1 MKDFV
6 MTLLASDKTSNAT
19 GNRIIFIF
27 EIIMMVVSVGMIIIG
42 LLQNKK
48 SQTGLS
54 ALNGGNEEL
63 FSNSKERGADRTFS
77 IWMLSLGIAFF
88 VATIIICILTNTIL
102 K

>member
-1 MKDFV
+1 MGA
-6 MTLLASDKTSNAT
+6 LLASNGTNYTA
-19 GNRIIFIF
+19 NRIVLGF
-27 EIIMMVVSVGMIIIG
+27 EIAIMIVAVAMIVIG

-63 FSNSKERGADRTFS
+63 FTNSKERGADKVFS
-77 IWMLSLGIAFF
+77 IWMLSLGIVFF
-88 VATIIICILTNTIL
+88 VITLVICILTNTIL

>member
-1 MKDFV
+1 MATTDNS
-6 MTLLASDKTSNAT
+6 ANAT
-19 GNRIIFIF
+19 ANRIILAF
-27 EIIMMVVSVGMIIIG
+27 EIVMMVISVAMIIVG

-63 FSNSKERGADRTFS
+63 FTNSKERGADKVFS

-88 VATIIICILTNTIL
+88 VITLVICILTNTIL

>member
-1 MKDFV
+1 MGA
-6 MTLLASDKTSNAT
+6 LLANNGANYTA
-19 GNRIIFIF
+19 NRIILGF
-27 EIIMMVVSVGMIIIG
+27 EIAVMILAVAMIVIG

-63 FSNSKERGADRTFS
+63 FTNSKERGAEKVFS

-88 VATIIICILTNTIL
+88 VITLVICILTNTIL